1 MNINTLHQLVE
12 QKYINVQKHPTAEL
26 YIYNYSQNTQFEG
39 FWNEFTLV
47 SRGLILNDKGDIIA
61 RPFPK
66 FFNYEEMDS
75 AQIPN
80 ETFEVYEKMD
90 GSLGILYWLDNVPYI
105 ATRGS
110 FSSEQAIWASEFL
123 HQNYAHL
130 LTKLNRNY
138 TYLFEIIYP
147 ENRIVVNYGET
158 KDLVLL
164 AIIETATGRDID
176 LSENVGFNV
185 VKKFDGLTD
194 YQHLKNYDVPNFEGF
209 VLKFKSGFRLKVKL
223 AEYIRLHRIIT
234 NISTVDV
241 WEYLSENR
249 PFEEFLENVPDE
261 FYDWV
266 KGVKADLEANF
277 GAIEAECKAVF
288 REFDDRKLAAEYYLQ
303 QKYPM
308 ILFKM
313 MDNRKYEHIIW
324 KLIRPKFQKAFNRE
338 NQ

>member
-1 MNINTLHQLVE
+1 MNIKVLNQLVE
-12 QKYINVQKHPTAEL
+12 QKYINVQKHPSAEL
-26 YIYNYSQNTQFEG
+26 YIYNYSQTTQFEG
-39 FWNEFTLV
+39 FWNECTLM

-80 ETFEVYEKMD
+80 ESFEVYEKMD

-105 ATRGS
+105 VTRGS
-110 FSSEQAIWASEFL
+110 FSSEQALWASEFL
-123 HQNYAHL
+123 HKNYAHL
-130 LTKLNRNY
+130 FTKLNRKY

-176 LSENVGFNV
+176 LSENVGFNE

-194 YQHLKNYDVPNFEGF
+194 YQYLKNYDALNFEGF

-223 AEYIRLHRIIT
+223 PEYVRLHRIIT
-234 NISTVDV
+234 NISTVDI
-241 WEYLSENR
+241 WEHLSENK

-277 GAIEAECKAVF
+277 SAIEAESKAVF
-288 REFDDRKLAAEYYLQ
+288 RAFDDRKTAAEYYLQ

>member
-1 MNINTLHQLVE
+1 MNIKALHQLVE
-12 QKYINVQKHPTAEL
+12 QKYINVQKHPKHEL
-26 YIYNYSQNTQFEG
+26 YIYNYSQTTQFED
-39 FWNEFTLV
+39 FWNEYTLM

-66 FFNYEEMDS
+66 FFNYEEVDS
-75 AQIPN
+75 TQIPN
-80 ETFEVYEKMD
+80 ETFEVYEKVD
-90 GSLGILYWLDNVPYI
+90 GSLGILYWFEDMPYI

-130 LTKLNRNY
+130 FKKLNRNY

-147 ENRIVVNYGET
+147 ENRIVVDYGET

-176 LSENVGFNV
+176 LSENVGFNE

-194 YQHLKNYDVPNFEGF
+194 YQHLKNYDAPNFEGF

-223 AEYIRLHRIIT
+223 AEYVRLHRIIT
-234 NISTVDV
+234 NISTVDI
-241 WEYLSENR
+241 WEYLSENK

-266 KGVKADLEANF
+266 KNIKADLEANF
-277 GAIEAECKAVF
+277 NTIEAECKAVF
-288 REFDDRKLAAEYYLQ
+288 REFDDRKTAAEYYLQ

>member
-1 MNINTLHQLVE
+1 MIIKELHQLVE
-12 QKYINVQKHPTAEL
+12 QKYINVQKHPTAEF
-26 YIYNYSQNTQFEG
+26 YIYNYSQTTQFEG
-39 FWNEFTLV
+39 FWNEYTLMC
-47 SRGLILNDKGDIIA
+47 RGLILNDKGDVIA

-90 GSLGILYWLDNVPYI
+90 GSLGILYWLDDEPFI
-105 ATRGS
+105 ATRGA
-110 FSSEQAIWASEFL
+110 FSSEQAVWASEFL

-130 LTKLNRNY
+130 FTKLNRNY

-158 KDLVLL
+158 KELVLL
-164 AIIETATGRDID
+164 AIIETATGRDIN

-194 YQHLKNYDVPNFEGF
+194 YQHLKNYNVSNFEGF
-209 VLKFKSGFRLKVKL
+209 VLRFKSGFRLKVKL
-223 AEYIRLHRIIT
+223 DEYVRLHRIIT
-234 NISTVDV
+234 NISTVDI
-241 WEYLSENR
+241 WECLSENR
-249 PFEEFLENVPDE
+249 PFEAFLENIPDE

-277 GAIEAECKAVF
+277 QVIEEECKAVF
-288 REFDDRKLAAEYYLQ
+288 REFDDRKSAAEYYLQ